1 MNAFNNLKKQL
12 LKIEQHVP
20 FIPNFSDPSNI
31 GKIILISFWICV
43 IYTCTQIDSSH
54 QFYEKFGNTIIKFI
68 PYLVLNL
75 FILII
80 ISSFLKKIKTTYS
93 IFLVIFNNLLCV
105 YIINS
110 ILYQSFFYFFIN
122 FENLI
127 IQFYV
132 SFGVVFL
139 FLIYFD
145 WKEKNIDPSHH
156 LAKLTFLQAKM
167 KPHFLFNTINSIVSL
182 IKRDPENAKKM
193 LLNLSELLRVS
204 IKEDDITQLYLL
216 KEEINLCEKYLAIEK
231 IRLGD
236 RLQVEI
242 NIEPEV
248 MASKVPKLFLQP
260 LIENA
265 ILHGIQNLEDGGTI
279 SIKINK
285 KISQKIAIEI
295 KNPVSFNQKKNKQ
308 SNKIAVEN
316 IKTRLNLYFDYSV
329 VFNASEI
336 DKSYSVYIEIPFTV

>member
-1 MNAFNNLKKQL
+1 MNAFINLKKQL
-12 LKIEQHVP
+12 LKIEQHIP
-20 FIPNFSDPSNI
+20 FVPNFSDPSNI

-43 IYTCTQIDSSH
+43 IYSCTQIENSH
-54 QFYEKFGNTIIKFI
+54 QFYDKFLSTIFQFI
-68 PYLVLNL
+68 PYLVVNL
-75 FILII
+75 FILIL
-80 ISSFLKKIKTTYS
+80 ISSLLKKIKPINS
-93 IFLVIFNNLLCV
+93 ILLVVFNSLFSV

-110 ILYQSFFYFFIN
+110 ILSQSFIYFFIN

-127 IQFYV
+127 LQFYV
-132 SFGVVFL
+132 SFGVL
-139 FLIYFD
+139 ILILIYFD
-145 WKEKNIDPSHH
+145 WREKNIDPSHH
-156 LAKLTFLQAKM
+156 LARLTFLQAKM

-216 KEEINLCEKYLAIEK
+216 KEEINLCEKYLDIEK

-236 RLQVEI
+236 RLSLEI
-242 NIEPEV
+242 KINPEV
-248 MASKVPKLFLQP
+248 LNSKVPKLFLQP

-279 SIKINK
+279 SIQINK
-285 KISQKIAIEI
+285 KNSTTIMIEI
-295 KNPVSFNQKKNKQ
+295 KNPINFNQKSNKQ

-316 IKTRLNLYFDYSV
+316 IKTRLNLYFDYNV
-329 VFNASEI
+329 IFNASELN
-336 DKSYSVYIEIPFTV
+336 KNYRVYIEIPFTL